1 MQDALNS
8 NESSTEIGQLVILP
22 SSFTG
27 GPRYLHETTQDAMT
41 YVKNY
46 GKPDLFIT
54 VTCNPNWKEIKTN
67 LHPNAQPQERYDIV
81 NRVFHLKIQKLLT
94 LINKAN
100 IFGEPRC
107 FMYAVEWQKRG
118 LPQIHLLLWLK
129 NKITPDQIDNVI
141 SAELP
146 NKEDDP
152 LLFNSVARYMIHGPC
167 GVLNTN
173 SSCMIE
179 GRCSKKFPKLFQSHI
194 N

>member
-1 MQDALNS
+1 
-8 NESSTEIGQLVILP
+8 
-22 SSFTG
+22 
-27 GPRYLHETTQDAMT
+27 MT

-54 VTCNPNWKEIKTN
+54 VTCNPNWEEIKTN
-67 LHPNAQPQERYDIV
+67 LHPNAQPQDRYDIV

-107 FMYAVEWQKRG
+107 FMYTVEWQKRG
-118 LPQIHLLLWLK
+118 LPHIHLLLWLK

-152 LLFNSVARYMIHGPC
+152 LLFNSVVRHMIH
-167 GVLNTN
+167 V
-173 SSCMIE
+173 E
-179 GRCSKKFPKLFQSHI
+179 F
-194 N
+194 